1 MERRNVKI
9 AFIGLGV
16 MGLPMAS
23 NLVSAGM
30 TVVGFNRSP
39 GKADRLVA
47 AGGAKAD
54 SVASA
59 VQGADAVVTMLP
71 DSPDVRAVYEGD
83 HGILANATPNTLLID
98 MSSIR
103 PDVAIALHEASAAV
117 SMQMLDAPVS
127 GGEQGAIDG
136 VLSIMVGGTTDAF
149 EKARPIL
156 STVGSTIVHV
166 GGPGAGQTVKAA
178 NQLLVAG
185 TIELVAEALVFLDAH
200 GVELAPA
207 VEVLNGGLAGSTSLT
222 RKGASMLAG
231 RFAPG
236 FRVELHHKDLGIY
249 REAAR
254 AKNVFSPLASVV
266 ADLMNSLR
274 VTGGADLD
282 HSAMLTQVD
291 QLSGR
296 TRWTRP

>member
-1 MERRNVKI
+1 MKI

-23 NLVSAGM
+23 NLVAAGM
-30 TVVGFNRSP
+30 EVVGFNRSP
-39 GKADRLVA
+39 EKTDKLVA
-47 AGGAKAD
+47 AGGVKAD
-54 SVASA
+54 SIASA
-59 VQGADAVVTMLP
+59 VGGADAVVTMLP
-71 DSPDVRAVYEGD
+71 DSPDVRAAYEGD
-83 HGILANATPNTLLID
+83 DGIIAHARPGTLLID

-103 PDVAIALHEASAAV
+103 PDVAIALQQAAGEAS
-117 SMQMLDAPVS
+117 MPMLDAPVS

-136 VLSIMVGGTTDAF
+136 VLSVMVGGEPDAF

-156 STVGSTIVHV
+156 DAVGSTIVRV
-166 GGPGAGQTVKAA
+166 GDAGAGQTVKAA

-207 VEVLNGGLAGSTSLT
+207 VEVLNGGLAGSTVLT
-222 RKGASMLAG
+222 RKAASMLAG
-231 RFAPG
+231 AFAPG

-254 AKNVFSPLASVV
+254 AQNVFSPLGAVV
-266 ADLMNSLR
+266 TELMNSLR
-274 VTGGADLD
+274 VTGGAGLD
-282 HSAMLTQVD
+282 HTALLTQVD